1 MLEIT
6 AQICIPDDELD
17 ESFVRS
23 SGPGGQ
29 NVNKVSS
36 AVELRFDVARSTA
49 LPETVRQRL
58 LARRDRRLTDEGVLV
73 ISANRFR
80 DQGRNR
86 EDARLRLAEI
96 VRAAT
101 VVPKKRIA
109 TRPSKGAQE
118 RRLQEKKTR
127 SGHKRDRA
135 KNWKDE

>member
-1 MLEIT
+1 MLEVT
-6 AQICIPDDELD
+6 PQIHIPDDELA
-17 ESFVRS
+17 ETFVRS

-49 LPETVRQRL
+49 LPEAVRQRL
-58 LARRDRRLTDEGVLV
+58 LARRDRRLTDDGVLV

-101 VVPKKRIA
+101 LVPKKRIA
-109 TRPSKGAQE
+109 TKPSKGAQE

-127 SGHKRDRA
+127 SGHKRGRA